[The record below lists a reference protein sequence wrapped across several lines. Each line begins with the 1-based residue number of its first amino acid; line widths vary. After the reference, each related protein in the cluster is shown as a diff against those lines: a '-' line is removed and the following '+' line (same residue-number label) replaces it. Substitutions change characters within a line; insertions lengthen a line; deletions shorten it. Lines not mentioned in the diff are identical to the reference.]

1 MPINDEFIQSKTT
14 VVLLLNCADCDVY
27 YRAFCDCAV
36 NETTRQVLRDVQ
48 LGYYYAMVNLT
59 ETRKYEKDDF
69 TVVVQ
74 QHLVD
79 MEALTDVRR
88 IHKVAHAPCI

>member
-1 MPINDEFIQSKTT
+1 
-14 VVLLLNCADCDVY
+14 
-27 YRAFCDCAV
+27 
-36 NETTRQVLRDVQ
+36 
-48 LGYYYAMVNLT
+48 MVNLT

-88 IHKVAHAPCI
+88 IHKVAHAPCMYIYAPITII